1 MKVKNLTSI
10 EMPLQYMC
18 HMNYAYVE
26 NGEISSN
33 IPDSAFKLRETIPA
47 HVKPTKKWIEYNNRI
62 KEMQKNNKTLT
73 KLETKQI
80 MYDPEIVLW
89 QMIYINMEKKLF

>member
-1 MKVKNLTSI
+1 
-10 EMPLQYMC
+10 MPLQYMC

-47 HVKPTKKWIEYNNRI
+47 HVKPTKNGLNIIIE
-62 KEMQKNNKTLT
+62 
-73 KLETKQI
+73 
-80 MYDPEIVLW
+80 
-89 QMIYINMEKKLF
+89 